1 MDVLKNLNVHQQI
14 LMILFT
20 LILAFIVIG
29 MVNHLTIKKLE
40 QDTDTYIGNLF
51 IDSKIEKIVFKR

>member
-1 MDVLKNLNVHQQI
+1 VDVLKNLNVHQQI

-40 QDTDTYIGNLF
+40 QNTDAYIGSMF
-51 IDSKIEKIVFKR
+51 INIKS